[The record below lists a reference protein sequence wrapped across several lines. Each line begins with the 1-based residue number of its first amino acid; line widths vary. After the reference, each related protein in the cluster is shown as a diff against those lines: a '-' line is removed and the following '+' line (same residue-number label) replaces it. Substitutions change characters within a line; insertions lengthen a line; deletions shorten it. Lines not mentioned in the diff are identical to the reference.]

1 MHFSNVVFA
10 LLMCA
15 IEVDHWRQRHGRFG
29 GEPMA
34 SAEREPI
41 TGGLG
46 AEPPAGS
53 EGRGPGQ
60 GVRGRSPPEAE
71 SFTTFGHPIE
81 AITFMPFAIFC
92 KLGTHNLGYTMSRQ
106 DLTKFYIW
114 QIFSLPPHLKVTTTL
129 LRKY

>member
-71 SFTTFGHPIE
+71 SFTTLSATTVNHIKSNQ
-81 AITFMPFAIFC
+81 I
-92 KLGTHNLGYTMSRQ
+92 L
-106 DLTKFYIW
+106 FYRA
-114 QIFSLPPHLKVTTTL
+114 SKS
-129 LRKY
+129 